1 MTERQ
6 DIDRRIKHHD
16 EGLRDAVQA
25 LRVLLDQIHEM
36 AISVTDVPGPDHV
49 AALDKIAEMTKPNA

>member
-6 DIDRRIKHHD
+6 DIERRITHHD

-25 LRVLLDQIHEM
+25 LRVVLDKIHEL
-36 AISVTDVPGPDHV
+36 AISVTDVPGPEHV
-49 AALDKIAEMTKPNA
+49 AALEEIAELTRPVG